1 MVALLHECGA
11 LVLMGGHAFAA
22 RPISDAFAV
31 VSTDG
36 VADVPVRAVA
46 PCFGAACAERA
57 AAEHDASLN
66 QPQPGEQAPLADA
79 NVKVVSGFLESSNV
93 NAVEEM
99 TAILSLSRQFEL
111 HVKMM
116 RTAEDDSAAMARVLQ
131 IS

>member
-1 MVALLHECGA
+1 VVAVVDRIKLVNPNLTQMEKGTDGLLHYK
-11 LVLMGGHAFAA
+11 
-22 RPISDAFAV
+22 
-31 VSTDG
+31 
-36 VADVPVRAVA
+36 
-46 PCFGAACAERA
+46 
-57 AAEHDASLN
+57 
-66 QPQPGEQAPLADA
+66 PQPGEQAPLADA

>member
-1 MVALLHECGA
+1 M
-11 LVLMGGHAFAA
+11 
-22 RPISDAFAV
+22 
-31 VSTDG
+31 
-36 VADVPVRAVA
+36 
-46 PCFGAACAERA
+46 
-57 AAEHDASLN
+57 
-66 QPQPGEQAPLADA
+66 
-79 NVKVVSGFLESSNV
+79 KVVSGFLESSNV